1 MADNEPLEDVYD
13 VIDDDEGL
21 PVGHQAAAGIFGTI
35 LILLVIA
42 GLFYLLKWWMQG
54 PKVTSK
60 AKLDGKTVVIT
71 GANTGI
77 GKTTALDMSKRGA
90 KVVMLCRDM
99 EKAEKA
105 AEEIREATKGEV
117 IVHKLDLAD
126 LASVRECAEQLGN
139 SLEKIDILI
148 NNAGIMACP
157 KMKTKDGFEMQFG
170 TNHLGHFLLTNLL
183 MPQLKKAA
191 PGARIVNVS
200 SLAHTNGQMN
210 WDDINYDNTTYD
222 RFKSYSQSK
231 LANVLF
237 TKELARKGE
246 GSGVNAYALHP
257 GVIKTELGRHM
268 EGMGPVMK
276 MMWRCCGAF
285 IKTPENGA
293 NTTIYCSVE
302 ESIADHNGRY
312 YSDCAEKRP
321 ASQAENMDDAKKLW
335 ELSEGLVKM
344 QQA

>member
-1 MADNEPLEDVYD
+1 MGSNTRSMGLEGGALAGA
-13 VIDDDEGL
+13 IIGGIIGGL
-21 PVGHQAAAGIFGTI
+21 VAFA
-35 LILLVIA
+35 LLLWIIRM
-42 GLFYLLKWWMQG
+42 WMQG

-60 AKLDGKTVVIT
+60 VTLKGKTVVIT

-77 GKTTALDMSKRGA
+77 GKLTALDLSRRGA
-90 KVVMLCRDM
+90 KIVMLVRDM
-99 EKAEKA
+99 QKAELA
-105 AEEIREATKGEV
+105 ANEIRLETEGEV
-117 IVHKLDLAD
+117 IIHKLDLAS
-126 LASVRECAEQLGN
+126 LESVREVAEQLGN
-139 SLEKIDILI
+139 SLDKIDILI

-157 KMKTKDGFEMQFG
+157 EMRTKEGFEMQFG

-183 MPQLKKAA
+183 MPLIKKAA
-191 PGARIVNVS
+191 PGARIINVS

-210 WDDINYDNTTYD
+210 WDDINFEKTPYDPIKAYG
-222 RFKSYSQSK
+222 QSK

-312 YSDCAEKRP
+312 YSDCAEKSP

>member
-1 MADNEPLEDVYD
+1 
-13 VIDDDEGL
+13 
-21 PVGHQAAAGIFGTI
+21 
-35 LILLVIA
+35 
-42 GLFYLLKWWMQG
+42 
-54 PKVTSK
+54 
-60 AKLDGKTVVIT
+60 
-71 GANTGI
+71 
-77 GKTTALDMSKRGA
+77 
-90 KVVMLCRDM
+90 
-99 EKAEKA
+99 
-105 AEEIREATKGEV
+105 
-117 IVHKLDLAD
+117 
-126 LASVRECAEQLGN
+126 
-139 SLEKIDILI
+139 
-148 NNAGIMACP
+148 
-157 KMKTKDGFEMQFG
+157 
-170 TNHLGHFLLTNLL
+170 
-183 MPQLKKAA
+183 
-191 PGARIVNVS
+191 
-200 SLAHTNGQMN
+200 MN
-210 WDDINYDNTTYD
+210 WDDINYDNTPYD

-268 EGMGPVMK
+268 EGMGPVM
-276 MMWRCCGAF
+276 
-285 IKTPENGA
+285 KTPENGA